1 MKCIAVPKKKAEEV
15 RKMLIENN
23 LLIKNFKI
31 KRNEEYVYFPI
42 RKDIDINGCFIT
54 EEIFEEKEKKSYDK
68 LLKEKGIELESIS
81 IDIIG
86 DIAVIRLKDY
96 ENLEEI
102 AKAIIEANKNVRVVC
117 IDRGVEDEYRI
128 RNIEIIYGDGKTET
142 IHKEYGLRMKLD
154 ISKVYFSPR
163 LSMERK
169 RIAMQVKENETVID
183 MFAGI
188 APFSLVIAKF
198 SKPRKIYA
206 IDKNPY
212 AIKYAIENVRM
223 NKMQDIIEVIEGDAR
238 KIVPKLPHANH
249 IIMNL
254 PHKSYEFFDIAIEKG
269 ECIHYYEIIEKN
281 KIKERVERL
290 IDMANKKGYDIEIKN
305 IRVIGSYSP
314 SKEKYGM
321 DIVVK

>member
-15 RKMLIENN
+15 RKMLIEKN

-31 KRNEEYVYFPI
+31 KRNNKYVYFPI
-42 RKDIDINGCFIT
+42 KKDIDIDSCFIT
-54 EEIFEEKEKKSYDK
+54 EEIFEKKEKKSYDK
-68 LLKEKGIELESIS
+68 LLKEKGIELKSIS

-86 DIAVIRLKDY
+86 DIAVIRLKNY
-96 ENLEEI
+96 EKLEEI
-102 AKAIIEANKNVRVVC
+102 AKAIMEANRNVRVVC
-117 IDRGVEDEYRI
+117 IDKGIEDEYRI
-128 RNIEIIYGDGKTET
+128 RKIEIIYGCGTET
-142 IHKEYGLRMKLD
+142 IHREYGLKMKLD

-169 RIAMQVKENETVID
+169 RIAMQVKENEIVID

-198 SKPRKIYA
+198 SKPKKIYA

-212 AIKYAIENVRM
+212 AVNYAIENVKM

-238 KIVPKLPHANH
+238 KILPKLPHANH

-254 PHKSYEFFDIAIEKG
+254 PHKSHEFFDIAIEKG
-269 ECIHYYEIIEKN
+269 KCIHYYEIIEKN
-281 KIKERVERL
+281 KIKERIERL
-290 IDMANKKGYDIEIKN
+290 IDMANKKGHDIEVKD
-305 IRVIGSYSP
+305 IRAIGSYSP
-314 SKEKYGM
+314 SKEKYGI
-321 DIVVK
+321 DIEVK